1 MVSYPKKIDNE
12 IVKNTLS
19 QNLWNNIRYKK
30 VSDYSNIMDLFEV
43 DKDLI
48 SLSGSGIRV
57 FNKKVNK
64 AFY

>member
-1 MVSYPKKIDNE
+1 LVSYPKKIDNE